1 MVRDVI
7 HQILRIKV
15 RRALL
20 PRGMMLSRGSSVPM
34 YDERFRI
41 TKGHEFAEVF
51 LLKSNL
57 GVDAKCDKGIMILTE
72 VYCV

>member
-1 MVRDVI
+1 MV
-7 HQILRIKV
+7 LRHG
-15 RRALL
+15 A
-20 PRGMMLSRGSSVPM
+20 SVPM
-34 YDERFRI
+34 YDKRFRS

-57 GVDAKCDKGIMILTE
+57 GVDAKCNKGLMILAE